1 MATSKLLAKSTANIS
16 SNTSNLNNNNN
27 NNNNTTNG
35 VSVASVLGMNGGLR
49 QTPLQKTKV
58 PMQGISFPNGN

>member
-27 NNNNTTNG
+27 NSNTTNG
-35 VSVASVLGMNGGLR
+35 VTVASVLGMNGGLR

-58 PMQGISFPNGN
+58 PMQGISFPSGN